1 MRSQYFASEALGCP
15 LIVPPHHQDVERIT
29 VLIDRLPQ
37 VVSFE
42 ITLYL
47 NNKFFLCGRNPNAY
61 ANVAWVFG
69 LHDRPWAERQVFG
82 KVRYMTAGGLER
94 KFDIKAY
101 VAKEAD
107 IQRSA

>member
-1 MRSQYFASEALGCP
+1 M
-15 LIVPPHHQDVERIT
+15 
-29 VLIDRLPQ
+29 LIDRLPQ